1 MSQSPRSPDPLTP
14 VRASHLQFL
23 AHLDFPSDRPLGA
36 SPGEKGWNPEEL
48 QEAFAR
54 AEELS
59 YGQDPGAWGDFAGS
73 LGAGAWR
80 EPRSR
85 RRPSRRSMG
94 RSSSVRLRQAFPEK
108 FVRYVCET
116 ETVSLCWQA
125 QVLVVPSGPWRPR
138 ELVSRRLRSDISS
151 PLRGFGH
158 SPRGH
163 WRGFCTVGAC
173 IPRAGDGGDRMSH
186 RCLLIFL
193 NALDRSSGKLKWWC
207 AYVARMHW
215 RSHESNMWRWQKCA
229 VRNKALPRKR
239 RGAEVRAS
247 LPEVSHQALSPTV
260 ATHTFFLLR
269 HQHQHI
275 PAPAPPTTLPAKSNT
290 QETIG
295 PHQIITSTGTSVEA
309 AAVLGR
315 GGNVLIPIGADQV
328 QRWFK
333 TVK

>member
-229 VRNKALPRKR
+229 VRNQALPRKR
-239 RGAEVRAS
+239 RAQKSAPACRRFRTRRC
-247 LPEVSHQALSPTV
+247 LPQW
-260 ATHTFFLLR
+260 LR
-269 HQHQHI
+269 TRFSCSGTNTSTYQHQHHQQHYQPNQTHRKQLAHI
-275 PAPAPPTTLPAKSNT
+275 RSSQAPAPRWRLQLSWA
-290 QETIG
+290 E
-295 PHQIITSTGTSVEA
+295 EA
-309 AAVLGR
+309 TCSFPSGR
-315 GGNVLIPIGADQV
+315 TRCRDGLRP
-328 QRWFK
+328 
-333 TVK
+333 